1 MGEKTHKNK
10 SVEIQAKN
18 ALVLKAMDK
27 VQTEI
32 KRNVQ
37 VAEGFR
43 QGIVEAKEKKAAA
56 EVSMVNQDRVLSEAK
71 TKKATQM
78 TREAKAKHA
87 GNTAKKLAGEAEAFT
102 NGMVEKAEEVK
113 SKTRV
118 AKEAFNDLSGKA
130 AERTS
135 KHERAGKSSHKEE
148 KQEKEKDKKENVQ
161 KAAETKEKEAAQKAS
176 EATYKKDQEVKKEK
190 KETSQAIGADEVA
203 KKDEMRAKES
213 KMKAIS
219 RMSRGT
225 KASAQARLLAE
236 KMAKTLEKA
245 SKKAEKLEKVAVKK
259 GEKVAKKS
267 IEKSEK
273 SRELAKTQTIKAKKQ
288 ATAAKEKLSKNID
301 KEKDAKSLLDK
312 AGTHK
317 EAKQKA

>member
-1 MGEKTHKNK
+1 MEKTAYAKYKFKAEINEKAVGTVNTKSKAAKKAFLSANSVKERNVATSEEKTHKNK
-10 SVEIQAKN
+10 SIEIQAKN
-18 ALVLKAMDK
+18 TLVLKAMDK
-27 VQTEI
+27 IQTEM

-118 AKEAFNDLSGKA
+118 AKEAFNELSGKA

-161 KAAETKEKEAAQKAS
+161 KAAESKEKEAAQKAS
-176 EATYKKDQEVKKEK
+176 EATYKKDQEVKQEK
-190 KETSQAIGADEVA
+190 K
-203 KKDEMRAKES
+203 K
-213 KMKAIS
+213 
-219 RMSRGT
+219 
-225 KASAQARLLAE
+225 
-236 KMAKTLEKA
+236 
-245 SKKAEKLEKVAVKK
+245 
-259 GEKVAKKS
+259 
-267 IEKSEK
+267 
-273 SRELAKTQTIKAKKQ
+273 
-288 ATAAKEKLSKNID
+288 
-301 KEKDAKSLLDK
+301 
-312 AGTHK
+312 
-317 EAKQKA
+317 

>member
-1 MGEKTHKNK
+1 MGEKVTTQKTAYTKYKFKAELNEKAVETANTKAKEAKKAFLSANSVKERNEATSEEKTHKNK

-43 QGIVEAKEKKAAA
+43 QGIVEAKEK
-56 EVSMVNQDRVLSEAK
+56 
-71 TKKATQM
+71 
-78 TREAKAKHA
+78 HA

-118 AKEAFNDLSGKA
+118 AKEAFNELSGKA

-148 KQEKEKDKKENVQ
+148 KQEKE
-161 KAAETKEKEAAQKAS
+161 
-176 EATYKKDQEVKKEK
+176 
-190 KETSQAIGADEVA
+190 
-203 KKDEMRAKES
+203 
-213 KMKAIS
+213 
-219 RMSRGT
+219 
-225 KASAQARLLAE
+225 
-236 KMAKTLEKA
+236 
-245 SKKAEKLEKVAVKK
+245 
-259 GEKVAKKS
+259 
-267 IEKSEK
+267 
-273 SRELAKTQTIKAKKQ
+273 
-288 ATAAKEKLSKNID
+288 
-301 KEKDAKSLLDK
+301 
-312 AGTHK
+312 
-317 EAKQKA
+317 